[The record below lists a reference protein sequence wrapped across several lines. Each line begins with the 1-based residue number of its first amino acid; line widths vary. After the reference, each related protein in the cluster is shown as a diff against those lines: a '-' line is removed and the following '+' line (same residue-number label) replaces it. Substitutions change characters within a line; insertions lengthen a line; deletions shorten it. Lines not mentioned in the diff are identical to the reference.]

1 MKLIAQVT
9 IVAEK
14 NGKPVEIPPG
24 GEFDIKEKDEA
35 ESLVA
40 RGFAVKP
47 EKAAKPEKADG
58 GGAGGAGADGNDGND
73 GGAGSDGAD
82 GGQK

>member
-9 IVAEK
+9 IVADK
-14 NGKPVEIPPG
+14 GGKLVEVPPG

-47 EKAAKPEKADG
+47 EKADDG
-58 GGAGGAGADGNDGND
+58 GSGDAGGAGS
-73 GGAGSDGAD
+73 GSDD
-82 GGQK
+82 GQKPDA

>member
-9 IVAEK
+9 IVTDK
-14 NGKPVEIPPG
+14 GGKAVEVPPG
-24 GEFDIKEKDEA
+24 EAFDIKDADEA

-47 EKAAKPEKADG
+47 EKPAAPEGDKKPEA
-58 GGAGGAGADGNDGND
+58 
-73 GGAGSDGAD
+73 
-82 GGQK
+82 

>member
-9 IVAEK
+9 IVTDK
-14 NGKPVEIPPG
+14 GGKTVEVPPG
-24 GEFDIKEKDEA
+24 EVFDIKDAEEG

-47 EKAAKPEKADG
+47 EKPAATEGDKKPEA
-58 GGAGGAGADGNDGND
+58 
-73 GGAGSDGAD
+73 
-82 GGQK
+82 